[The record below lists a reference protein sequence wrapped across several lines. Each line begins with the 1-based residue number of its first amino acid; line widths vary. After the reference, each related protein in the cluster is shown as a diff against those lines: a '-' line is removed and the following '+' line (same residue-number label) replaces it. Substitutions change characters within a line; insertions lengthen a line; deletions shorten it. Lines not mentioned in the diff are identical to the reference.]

1 MSDEAKAAATEKTRE
16 LLLARESVIAAG
28 RRADALLSKR
38 SAQLLEL
45 SRGVS
50 PSLSSDVDRG
60 ASS

>member
-1 MSDEAKAAATEKTRE
+1 LLTQARDVKVMSDEAKAAATEKTRE

-45 SRGVS
+45 SLVVGV
-50 PSLSSDVDRG
+50 V
-60 ASS
+60 

>member
-1 MSDEAKAAATEKTRE
+1 MLTQAWDVKVMSDEAKAAATEKTRE

-45 SRGVS
+45 SLVVGV
-50 PSLSSDVDRG
+50 V
-60 ASS
+60 

>member
-45 SRGVS
+45 SLVVGV
-50 PSLSSDVDRG
+50 V
-60 ASS
+60 